1 MRRRERA
8 RAVDL
13 AVLQA
18 ETAQLQVE
26 TLRSELAELHR
37 DLARRDVEMISA
49 LTRLAAVTDRLRV
62 ETGQDRTDQARLV
75 KALERLTM
83 FLAAPPLPTRADQ
96 GAGTIIGGSIDPSR
110 AVEPEPPVEPEP
122 AIGRAPS
129 VVAGPTTESPA
140 SEPVIDL
147 TYDLPYE
154 LPVAPSTRHEAPLA
168 CEVHLQ
174 FGDRWIDGFQ
184 IEETVR
190 DGEAVQFR
198 LRRRVD
204 GWVLP
209 ELFDESEVRVFTQPV
224 VEPDA
229 VRNVP
234 PATSRFR
241 N

>member
-26 TLRSELAELHR
+26 TLRSELTELHR

-62 ETGQDRTDQARLV
+62 ETSQDRTDQARLV
-75 KALERLTM
+75 KTLERLAM
-83 FLAAPPLPTRADQ
+83 FLAAPPLPPRADQ
-96 GAGTIIGGSIDPSR
+96 GAGTIIGGSVDPSR
-110 AVEPEPPVEPEP
+110 IVEPELIGPEP
-122 AIGRAPS
+122 AIEPAPT
-129 VVAGPTTESPA
+129 VVDGLTPTESPA
-140 SEPVIDL
+140 AEPVIDL

-154 LPVAPSTRHEAPLA
+154 LPVAPSTRREAPLA

-190 DGEAVQFR
+190 DGEEVQFR